1 MRFQTHLCQSHLHR
15 GHYAEISASWA
26 PVCEHVGLEISYLK
40 TRRSTPAFGLSK
52 SMGSCV
58 VCCVVW
64 LICCVMLSLL
74 GVVPNSFSFIFHH
87 LLYTTDFIFSFV
99 FVDEETMNLL
109 AGATRMPMRGKV
121 YVSEDSFALRFWYGK
136 ISDRFCSELPHEW
149 GFAERKN
156 RKVLVL

>member
-1 MRFQTHLCQSHLHR
+1 
-15 GHYAEISASWA
+15 
-26 PVCEHVGLEISYLK
+26 
-40 TRRSTPAFGLSK
+40 
-52 SMGSCV
+52 
-58 VCCVVW
+58 
-64 LICCVMLSLL
+64 MLSLL

-121 YVSEDSFALRFWYGK
+121 HVSEDRFALRFWYGK

-156 RKVLVL
+156 